1 MSTGLCNDELVLKV
15 GTNKIELLEF
25 HIDKE
30 NEDGSVSQGLYGI
43 NVSKV
48 TEVIRMTD
56 ITQVPHLPPFLM
68 GIIQL
73 RGKTIPLVNLAK
85 WLGITEPKRPMEKNK
100 IIVAEFNN
108 TPLGFIVHQTTK
120 IRRIEWEQISTP
132 PEIMNERYGGNIT
145 GTTMI
150 ENDRLL
156 LILDLEKILA
166 ELTSNKENSDGAL
179 QAAKKKDGGHRR
191 ILVADDSLVARKQ
204 VAYVLKKANYEVDMV
219 VDGKQA
225 WNRLNELYETSQ
237 GKINSFRDVVYLVLS
252 DVEMPEMDGYTLTK
266 KIKGDPRFREIPVVL
281 HSSLSGEANTDKG
294 KQVGCDHYVVKF
306 DPELL
311 FNAINQF

>member
-1 MSTGLCNDELVLKV
+1 MSTSLCKDELVLKV

-30 NEDGSVSQGLYGI
+30 NDDGSVTQGIYGI

-56 ITQVPHLPPFLM
+56 ITEVPHVPPFVM
-68 GIIQL
+68 GIIHL
-73 RGKTIPLVNLAK
+73 RGKTIPIVNLSK
-85 WLGITEPKRPMEKNK
+85 WLGIREPKRTMDKNK

-108 TPLGFIVHQTTK
+108 TPLGFVVHQTTK
-120 IRRIEWEQISTP
+120 IRRIEWEKIRIP
-132 PEIMNERYGGNIT
+132 PEIMNEKYGGNIT

-150 ENDRLL
+150 ENDQIL
-156 LILDLEKILA
+156 LILDLEKVLA
-166 ELTSNKENSDGAL
+166 ELTPSKEESFDTIEAVKNQQGE
-179 QAAKKKDGGHRR
+179 KRR

-204 VAYVLKKANYEVDMV
+204 VAHVLKKANYEVDMV

-225 WNRLNELYETSQ
+225 WKRLNELYEGAKEKS
-237 GKINSFRDVVYLVLS
+237 GSIRDVVYLILS

-266 KIKGDPRFREIPVVL
+266 KIKDDARFKEIPVIL
-281 HSSLSGEANTDKG
+281 HSSLSGEANTEKG

-311 FNAINQF
+311 FQAINQY

>member
-30 NEDGSVSQGLYGI
+30 SDDGTVSQGVYGI

-56 ITQVPHLPPFLM
+56 ITEVPHVPAFLM
-68 GIIQL
+68 GIIHL
-73 RGKTIPLVNLAK
+73 RGKTIPIINLAK

-108 TPLGFIVHQTTK
+108 TPLGFVVHQTTK
-120 IRRIEWEQISTP
+120 IRRIEWEKISTP
-132 PEIMNERYGGNIT
+132 PDIMNEKYDGNIT

-166 ELTSNKENSDGAL
+166 ELTSNKENSEGAL
-179 QAAKKKDGGHRR
+179 QAAKKKDGARRR

-204 VAYVLKKANYEVDMV
+204 VANILKKANYEVDLV

-225 WNRLNELYETSQ
+225 WNRLNELYDATE
-237 GKINSFRDVVYLVLS
+237 GKKSSFREVVYLVLS
-252 DVEMPEMDGYTLTK
+252 DVEMPEMDGYTLTE
-266 KIKGDPRFREIPVVL
+266 KIKDDERFKEIPVIL
-281 HSSLSGEANTDKG
+281 HSSLSGEANTEKG

-306 DPELL
+306 DPEVL
-311 FNAINQF
+311 FQAINEY

>member
-25 HIDKE
+25 HVNKE
-30 NEDGSVSQGLYGI
+30 NDDGTVTKGIYGI

-48 TEVIRMTD
+48 IEVIRMTE
-56 ITQVPHLPPFLM
+56 ITEVPHVPPFIM
-68 GIIQL
+68 GIMHL
-73 RGKTIPLVNLAK
+73 RGKTIPIVNLAK
-85 WLGITEPKRPMEKNK
+85 WLGIREPKEGKENNK

-108 TPLGFIVHQTTK
+108 TPLGFVVHQTTK
-120 IRRIEWEQISTP
+120 IRRIEWEKISIP
-132 PEIMNERYGGNIT
+132 PEVMNDKYGGNIT

-150 ENDRLL
+150 DNEQIL

-166 ELTSNKENSDGAL
+166 ELVPDKATALENIEAVRMESGR
-179 QAAKKKDGGHRR
+179 KRR

-204 VAYVLKKANYEVDMV
+204 VAHVLKKADYEVDMV

-225 WNRLNELYETSQ
+225 WDRLNELYEANK
-237 GKINSFRDVVYLVLS
+237 GKDGSFRDIIYLVLS
-252 DVEMPEMDGYTLTK
+252 DVEMPEMDGYTLTR
-266 KIKGDPRFREIPVVL
+266 KIKDDARFKEIPVIL
-281 HSSLSGEANTDKG
+281 HSSLSGQANTEKG

-311 FNAINQF
+311 FRAISQY